1 MDGTLGSED
10 PDRLLSAPPTPA
22 TGDSARN
29 REGIRCCGE
38 RARPFSVAPDLGD
51 LGDSQA
57 ELGPESRA
65 QHHTSAGRLHFG

>member
-10 PDRLLSAPPTPA
+10 PDGLLSAPPA

-51 LGDSQA
+51 LGDFQA
-57 ELGPESRA
+57 GLGPESRA
-65 QHHTSAGRLHFG
+65 RHHTSAGRHHFG